1 MSHKAVLILSTA
13 LMFMGAVATA
23 QEAATAVKKPAD
35 SQLRLLQLSH
45 DLALYGRA
53 NKDALALITAARVQ
67 SAVAQKDV
75 SRTGEDF
82 IAETPS
88 GGDPVQNLTQEAVAL
103 AQNDPVIVALA
114 QDILA
119 SKTKGRV
126 KGVAVSRGV
135 VPAGKTD
142 VFKGQKFE
150 SGKYAEAYVE
160 AQGSGEIR
168 LSVYDAQGNLI
179 CKDANPA
186 DTSYCGW
193 WPKDTQGFTL
203 NLENRSETA
212 VAYKVSTN

>member
-1 MSHKAVLILSTA
+1 MSPKTILFLSVVIALPGAAKAEDGGTA
-13 LMFMGAVATA
+13 A
-23 QEAATAVKKPAD
+23 KKPA
-35 SQLRLLQLSH
+35 SSPLRLLQLSH

-75 SRTGEDF
+75 SRTGGDF
-82 IAETPS
+82 SAETPS
-88 GGDPVQNLTQEAVAL
+88 GGDPVQNLTQEAVGL

-119 SKTKGRV
+119 SKAKGRV

-142 VFKGQKFE
+142 VFKGQKYE

-160 AQGSGEIR
+160 AQGAGEIR
-168 LSVYDAQGNLI
+168 LSVYDEQGNLI
-179 CKDANPA
+179 CKDTNPA